1 MKNLQEYIL
10 NDMKSFKTSLGESL
24 LDDLDDLEKESDHIV
39 DDKFTL
45 FANYITKYIMIYNLG
60 DVSKNIDKKEIKKI
74 VPKHDY
80 MIPIY
85 NQKGVIAKS
94 PVTTY
99 VGLLVRGIMDLR
111 IYNKDEMKEI
121 IEEFLKPYIKSP
133 FNVSISFGVKINL
146 ITINFP
152 GLFTEIQISLK
163 KR

>member
-1 MKNLQEYIL
+1 MRTLY
-10 NDMKSFKTSLGESL
+10 ESL

-39 DDKFTL
+39 GNKFTL
-45 FANYITKYIMIYNLG
+45 FANYIVKYIMVYGLG
-60 DVSKNIDKKEIKKI
+60 DVSKDIDKKEIKKI

-111 IYNKDEMKEI
+111 VYNKDNKDEMKEI
-121 IEEFLKPYIKSP
+121 IEEFLKPYIKCP
-133 FNVSISFGVKINL
+133 FNVEISSGIKTNL
-146 ITINFP
+146 ISIHFS